1 MTPNGERDTRLIQL
15 RRFASWLDA
24 GFHVPGTA
32 IRFGLDPIIGLVPGV
47 GDAAGAILSMWILGE
62 AVRRAAPRTTV
73 VRIAANIAI
82 DTVVGG
88 VPLLGDLFDVAWKAN
103 LRNVELLERHAAD
116 PVRARAADRLFVA
129 VLGASVI
136 ALTVA
141 VGVVSVLAARW
152 LFRLAAG
159 S

>member
-1 MTPNGERDTRLIQL
+1 MTPNVERDTRLIQL

-24 GFHVPGTA
+24 GFTVPGTA
-32 IRFGLDPIIGLVPGV
+32 VRFGLDPIIGLVPGF
-47 GDAAGAILSMWILGE
+47 GDAAGAVLSTWILAE
-62 AVRRAAPRTTV
+62 AVRRAVPRTTV

-82 DTVVGG
+82 DAVAGG

-116 PVRARAADRLFVA
+116 PVRARGADRLFVA
-129 VLGASVI
+129 VLGASVVG
-136 ALTVA
+136 LTVA
-141 VGVVSVLAARW
+141 VGVMSALVARW
-152 LFRLAAG
+152 LFHLIAG